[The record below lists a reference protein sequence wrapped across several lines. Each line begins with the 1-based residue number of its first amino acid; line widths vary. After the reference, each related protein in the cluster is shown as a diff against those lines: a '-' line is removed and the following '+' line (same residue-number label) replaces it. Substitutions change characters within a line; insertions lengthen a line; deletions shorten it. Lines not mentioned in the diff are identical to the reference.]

1 MPPEGSEVLGGSCAP
16 GKPFNEPQ
24 TRFVRGAPRHLAF
37 LLGRSGR
44 EGVFGGGRGMLS
56 TWGHVGGARLPR
68 RIAPAPGLLNT
79 VGNATPDTRTPTTAT
94 STHLHIDNAELAAPR
109 PRGQWGGRAPG
120 ALKWGHGAPCGTS
133 GDASSPTLLPVEGDK
148 GAEHPPLVAP
158 SSPIAT
164 CARGAARNRRKR
176 RPQSGEGARLARGG
190 SGGILR
196 AQIPTLEPRTSEAA
210 FVPRRRGMEPR
221 VPRPAGTT
229 ATCSQTA
236 GGGGLLQEGA
246 IGESKDKRGRRSAAA
261 GTALLGSSAALLCG
275 EAQALGA
282 NAGCTA
288 EDRCSGAPPAPHIST
303 SIKLLLLL
311 LLVAAPCES
320 LRRIPRSTRAPP
332 AMRDEPGVGSQT
344 GTGTPRRGVDAGQA
358 APWGGLTVRAA
369 AHECLERGITQPPRA
384 TCGSRACNF
393 ALPQTE
399 RRGERAAAK
408 TQGEPVLRDP
418 RAQRRGARSTGQ
430 QVGRDGD
437 GPCHPGEP
445 RARCGQRRRS

>member
-44 EGVFGGGRGMLS
+44 EGVFGGGWGMLS

-94 STHLHIDNAELAAPR
+94 STHLHIDNAELAAPQ

-190 SGGILR
+190 SGGDPSCPDSHFGTEDLR
-196 AQIPTLEPRTSEAA
+196 GRFCATQTWDGAPRPPPCRHHGHVLTDSG
-210 FVPRRRGMEPR
+210 RRRIAAGRSHWGKQRQTRPEER
-221 VPRPAGTT
+221 RSRNCPAGE
-229 ATCSQTA
+229 
-236 GGGGLLQEGA
+236 L
-246 IGESKDKRGRRSAAA
+246 RSAA
-261 GTALLGSSAALLCG
+261 
-275 EAQALGA
+275 
-282 NAGCTA
+282 
-288 EDRCSGAPPAPHIST
+288 
-303 SIKLLLLL
+303 
-311 LLVAAPCES
+311 
-320 LRRIPRSTRAPP
+320 LR
-332 AMRDEPGVGSQT
+332 
-344 GTGTPRRGVDAGQA
+344 
-358 APWGGLTVRAA
+358 
-369 AHECLERGITQPPRA
+369 
-384 TCGSRACNF
+384 
-393 ALPQTE
+393 
-399 RRGERAAAK
+399 
-408 TQGEPVLRDP
+408 
-418 RAQRRGARSTGQ
+418 
-430 QVGRDGD
+430 
-437 GPCHPGEP
+437 
-445 RARCGQRRRS
+445 